1 MFRRLI
7 IGLVVIVFIVA
18 AGGGAFLYWFIA
30 GDGIRLALERQA
42 SAWLAQPVRIESAG
56 ARLFPRIGVRLG
68 NVRIGAPARVVLATV
83 DVSTGLMP
91 LLSRRIEDAEVAI
104 ADSRVDMPLPFTVP
118 ATAGSHADEPAFQ
131 VVSIGAIR
139 LRDVVVTSRGRE
151 ISLTGD
157 ASLVGSRMALSGIT
171 ATSMATTISAKGA
184 IQLAPVLDA
193 QLEATANRLDLDD
206 LIALADAFAPD
217 TQSRSARQATPGRI
231 VAKIG
236 ADSVTAA
243 GLTVPQFTTTLRV
256 QGDRVS
262 LSPTRFLLFGGRYE
276 GELDMDLRDSASM
289 TLASQV
295 RDVDVAQLAAFGGV
309 PDTISGKLTGNGTFT
324 GRGTDFASILASAR
338 GSGTAVITDGTI
350 RRLNLVRTVVLFFGR
365 PAPDSAAA
373 SDAFSHMDA
382 RFTLARQ
389 VLTADALSL
398 QSRDADIVA
407 QGTLSLETTALEG
420 RGDISLSEELSAQAG
435 SDLYRYTREGNRI
448 VLPAR
453 LGGDLSAPRLS
464 IDAAAAVKRGLRNE
478 VQERLKGLLD
488 RFQPRN

>member
-7 IGLVVIVFIVA
+7 IGLVVIGVIAA
-18 AGGGAFLYWFIA
+18 AGAGAFLYWFLA

-56 ARLFPRIGVRLG
+56 VQLFPRIGVRLG
-68 NVRIGAPARVVLATV
+68 NVRIGEPASVVLATV
-83 DVSTGLMP
+83 EVSTGLMP
-91 LLSRRIEDAEVAI
+91 LLSRRIEDAELAI
-104 ADSRVDMPLPFTVP
+104 ADSRIDMPLPFAVP
-118 ATAGSHADEPAFQ
+118 ATAGSSGAEPAFQ

-139 LRDVVVTSRGRE
+139 LRDVVVASRGRE
-151 ISLTGD
+151 IALTGD

-171 ATSMATTISAKGA
+171 ATSMATAISAKGA
-184 IQLAPVLDA
+184 IQLTPALDA

-217 TQSRSARQATPGRI
+217 TQSRSARQTTPGRI

-276 GELDMDLRDSASM
+276 GDLDMDLRDSASM
-289 TLASQV
+289 TLASEV
-295 RDVDVAQLAAFGGV
+295 RGLDVAQLAAFGGV
-309 PDTISGKLTGNGTFT
+309 PDTISGKLTGSGTFT
-324 GRGTDFASILASAR
+324 GRGTDVASILASAR
-338 GSGTAVITDGTI
+338 GSGTAAITDGTI

-365 PAPDSAAA
+365 PAPDGAAA
-373 SDAFSHMDA
+373 SDAFSRMDA

-389 VLTADALSL
+389 VLTADAFSL

-407 QGTLSLETTALEG
+407 QGTLSLETKALEG

-435 SDLYRYTREGNRI
+435 SDLYRYTREGNRV
-448 VLPAR
+448 VLPAT
-453 LGGDLSAPRLS
+453 LGGSLSAPRLS